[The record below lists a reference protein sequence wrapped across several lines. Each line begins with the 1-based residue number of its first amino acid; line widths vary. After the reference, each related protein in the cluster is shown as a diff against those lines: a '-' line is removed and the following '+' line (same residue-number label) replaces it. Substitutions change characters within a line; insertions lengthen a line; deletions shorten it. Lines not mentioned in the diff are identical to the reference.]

1 MPLGGEGARRSV
13 STSANVG
20 PNFRTPID
28 HPSRGWLCRRLAKTA
43 AVMLKSASMA
53 KRRSLTPALGSDG
66 GQVHATRRGTGGA
79 RRESADRVFLRNAG
93 TEHTGWALN
102 ASRGGIRIILEDKVE
117 LGSEYEVEI
126 GAGNKRRGRV
136 VWVQEETDGMIVGVE
151 FIDQKLD
158 GDTPPPGPPK
168 DD

>member
-1 MPLGGEGARRSV
+1 
-13 STSANVG
+13 
-20 PNFRTPID
+20 
-28 HPSRGWLCRRLAKTA
+28 
-43 AVMLKSASMA
+43 
-53 KRRSLTPALGSDG
+53 LTPGLGSDG

-79 RRESADRVFLRNAG
+79 RRESADRVFLRNAS
-93 TEHTGWALN
+93 TELTGWALN

-117 LGSEYEVEI
+117 LGGEYEVEI
-126 GAGNKRRGRV
+126 GAGEGAGNKRRGRV